1 MASGLLRH
9 LADRYAFDGTPR
21 FFDLGVYHVPFESMV
36 GRSNV
41 ETKLGECT
49 ERGERVALIAESG
62 CGKSSLVSHVL
73 SPTAERVAPM
83 VVPVHGLGRDAA
95 SAGSVAD
102 AILGH
107 LGRQIQVAHGTS
119 GPPTSAVGQ
128 RREVVERQSRN
139 RSAEV
144 GIGWLRGSVAKQ
156 VELQIGSSQP
166 IVLDE
171 KIESVFQVLQAF
183 HADSLMP
190 VFVFDD
196 TDRWD
201 GSSQSEIV
209 TGFFGDA
216 IRWLTEMPASLV
228 VATHSRYLESNEAS
242 VLLEYLDTRI
252 EIPRVPSTEQ
262 LSRILERRVE
272 SNLGEESDVWDFAD
286 LVSKPAVEGLFS
298 AYEEGASLRRVLQL
312 AHIALKEAVDA
323 GDETVAGH
331 HIQAALQA

>member
-1 MASGLLRH
+1 
-9 LADRYAFDGTPR
+9 
-21 FFDLGVYHVPFESMV
+21 
-36 GRSNV
+36 
-41 ETKLGECT
+41 
-49 ERGERVALIAESG
+49 
-62 CGKSSLVSHVL
+62 
-73 SPTAERVAPM
+73 
-83 VVPVHGLGRDAA
+83 
-95 SAGSVAD
+95 
-102 AILGH
+102 
-107 LGRQIQVAHGTS
+107 
-119 GPPTSAVGQ
+119 
-128 RREVVERQSRN
+128 
-139 RSAEV
+139 
-144 GIGWLRGSVAKQ
+144 
-156 VELQIGSSQP
+156 
-166 IVLDE
+166 
-171 KIESVFQVLQAF
+171 
-183 HADSLMP
+183 MP

>member
-1 MASGLLRH
+1 MASRLLRH
-9 LADRYAFDGTPR
+9 MADRYAFDGTPR

-36 GRSNV
+36 ERPSI
-41 ETKLGECT
+41 ETKLGECA

-73 SPTAERVAPM
+73 GPTAERVAPM
-83 VVPVHGLGRDAA
+83 VVPVHGLGTDAA
-95 SAGSVAD
+95 SSGSVAD

-107 LGRQIQVAHGTS
+107 LGRQIRVAHGAS
-119 GPPTSAVGQ
+119 ESPTSVVGQ
-128 RREVVERQSRN
+128 KREVMEKQSRS

-144 GIGWLRGSVAKQ
+144 GPGWLKGRVARQ

-166 IVLDE
+166 IALDE

-201 GSSQSEIV
+201 GSSESETV
-209 TGFFGDA
+209 AGFFGEA
-216 IRWLTEMPASLV
+216 IRWLTEMPASVV
-228 VATHSRYLESNEAS
+228 VATHSHYLESHDAS
-242 VLLEYLDTRI
+242 GLLEYLDTRI

-272 SNLGEESDVWDFAD
+272 SNLGEESDDWNFAD

-323 GDETVAGH
+323 GDETVEGH

>member
-1 MASGLLRH
+1 MASVLLRQ

-21 FFDLGVYHVPFESMV
+21 FFDLGVYHVPFESMI
-36 GRSNV
+36 GRPNV
-41 ETKLGECT
+41 ETKLDECT

-73 SPTAERVAPM
+73 GPAAERVAPM
-83 VVPVHGLGRDAA
+83 VVPVHGLGPDAA

-107 LGRQIQVAHGTS
+107 LGRQIRVAHGAS
-119 GPPTSAVGQ
+119 GSSTFAVGQ
-128 RREVVERQSRN
+128 RRELVQKQSR
-139 RSAEV
+139 SGGAEV
-144 GIGWLRGSVAKQ
+144 GPSWLKGRVAKQ

-166 IVLDE
+166 IALDE
-171 KIESVFQVLQAF
+171 KIDSVFQVLQAF

-196 TDRWD
+196 TDRWG
-201 GSSQSEIV
+201 GSSESETV
-209 TGFFGDA
+209 AGFFGEA
-216 IRWLTEMPASLV
+216 IRWLTEMPASVV
-228 VATHSRYLESNEAS
+228 VATHSHYLESNDAS
-242 VLLEYLDTRI
+242 ALFEYLDTRI

-272 SNLGEESDVWDFAD
+272 SNLGEQSDGWDFAD
-286 LVSKPAVEGLFS
+286 LVSKPAVEDLFS